1 MSGAKILA
9 GMADAVAYA
18 KGDKTRGRLVR
29 VKVEPDFE
37 ARVRAFHDAMEAEFG
52 IQWSQAK
59 MGSDAQMSVR
69 NVVKA
74 MEKLEKAK

>member
-1 MSGAKILA
+1 MTK
-9 GMADAVAYA
+9 
-18 KGDKTRGRLVR
+18 
-29 VKVEPDFE
+29 PDFE
-37 ARVRAFHDAMEAEFG
+37 ASVRAFHDAMEAEFG

-74 MEKLEKAK
+74 MEKLKEPKR

>member
-1 MSGAKILA
+1 M
-9 GMADAVAYA
+9 
-18 KGDKTRGRLVR
+18 KT
-29 VKVEPDFE
+29 DFE
-37 ARVRAFHDAMEAEFG
+37 TRVRAFHDAMEAEFG

-74 MEKLEKAK
+74 MEKLEEPKR

>member
-9 GMADAVAYA
+9 GLADAVAYA

-52 IQWSQAK
+52 VQWSQRK
-59 MGSDAQMSVR
+59 MDAENQDRVR
-69 NVVKA
+69 AVVKA
-74 MEKLEKAK
+74 LENREKAR